1 MSRGWWGAMD
11 PKTEAAQRYD
21 EAVAAADALKAAS
34 QGVAP
39 TVLVVLGSGLEGVVN
54 DMEVTATLPFSHVPG
69 FPEPTVEGH
78 AGRFVFG
85 RAGQTPVLAMQ
96 GRFHLYE
103 GHDPVRLAL
112 PVRAARLMGCDTFLV
127 TNASGGVNPA
137 FSAGDIMLIED
148 HINLMFT
155 NPLIGP
161 NLDQFGPRFPGMVD
175 AYTPRLRQLAEEVA
189 AELGIEITRGVYAG
203 LRGPTF
209 ETPAE
214 VRMLRGL
221 GADAVG
227 MSTVPEVIAAAHAGM
242 RVLGLSL
249 VTNIAAGA
257 GHGHAEVLET
267 SARRAPVMARLV
279 AGILTRL

>member
-1 MSRGWWGAMD
+1 MD
-11 PKTEAAQRYD
+11 PKAEAARRYA
-21 EAVAAADALKAAS
+21 EAVDAAEALKAAS
-34 QGVAP
+34 SGVSP
-39 TVLVVLGSGLEGVVN
+39 SVLVVLGSGLEGVVN
-54 DMEVTATLPFSHVPG
+54 DMDVVSSLPFSEVPG

-85 RAGQTPVLAMQ
+85 HAGRTPVLAMQ

-103 GHDPVRLAL
+103 GHPVAKLAL
-112 PVRAARLMGCDTFLV
+112 PVRAARVLGCDTFVV
-127 TNASGGVNPA
+127 TNAAGGVNPDYA
-137 FSAGDIMLIED
+137 PGDIMLIED
-148 HINLMFT
+148 HLNLMFT
-155 NPLIGP
+155 NPLLGP
-161 NLDQFGPRFPGMVD
+161 NVDELGPRFPGMVD
-175 AYTPRLRQLAEEVA
+175 AYTPGLRELAVDVA
-189 AELGIEITRGVYAG
+189 RELEIELERGVYAG

-214 VRMLRGL
+214 VRMLRGM

-242 RVLGLSL
+242 RVLGFSL
-249 VTNIAAGA
+249 ITNVAAGS

-267 SARRAPVMARLV
+267 SARKAPLMAHLV